1 MTIGELLKKFR
12 VKQLKTQKEWAA
24 GVVTPSY
31 YSKVEK
37 NLHRIT
43 AEDLIAILRINHVK
57 PWEFF
62 NQLDENQQA
71 RNVAFNEIEEE
82 VNRAYYQN
90 NPKKIEEIRQY
101 VENSDIENKDKLL
114 LLIDFN
120 LADTLNN
127 VAELSDTKKAQL
139 KNWLFEQDDF
149 DERTLRM
156 YINFISIYDLKSN
169 LKIGKKIA
177 EKLKGTTETRKQE
190 ELLGVIINI
199 LIVCIEQGAYD
210 ETGYFVQAAEHIRTV
225 PKLFFYKNMLV
236 FLENMINEHFD
247 HQEEYVAK
255 CQWAIKNF
263 DLLGMPEYGK
273 EAERFFNEYQ

>member
-43 AEDLIAILRINHVK
+43 AEDLIAILRLNHVK

-71 RNVAFNEIEEE
+71 QNVAFNEIEEE

-156 YINFISIYDLKSN
+156 YINFIPIYDLKSN

-255 CQWAIKNF
+255 CQWATRNF

>member
-71 RNVAFNEIEEE
+71 QNVAFNEIEEE

-156 YINFISIYDLKSN
+156 YINFIPIYDLKSN
-169 LKIGKKIA
+169 LKIDKKVA

-210 ETGYFVQAAEHIRTV
+210 ETGYFVQAAKNIRTV

-263 DLLGMPEYGK
+263 DLLGMHEYGK
-273 EAERFFNEYQ
+273 EVERFFNEYQ